1 MRQPDFRPLTKL
13 CCIALAST
21 ALGTIL
27 GAQISAAD
35 DTQQQTVETIVV
47 TGSRIPQTGVIS
59 DSPVTAVSQQETKF
73 EGTTHIETLLNN
85 LPSVTPDQGQ
95 FQTNNAAGIA
105 TVDLRDLGSQRTLVL
120 IDGKRLMPGDP
131 TKPVADLNQIP
142 AAMVDHV
149 EVLTGGASAVYGSD
163 ALAGAVNFILRKDF
177 EGIEIDGTYTAAVHD
192 NNNPLAQAAIKS
204 AELPVTAP
212 PDSVWDG
219 QDVDANVLLGVNSE
233 NGRGNVEIYGG
244 YRSTEALRDSGRDYT
259 ACPIQSAAFAGIAP
273 HGFFCSGS
281 PNSPVGLLISLD
293 GPVPPLRTTERGDLV
308 PFEEPR
314 DDFNYAPF
322 NYLLRP
328 DTRWTAGWFGHYE
341 IDRSAELYASTMFT
355 DDRTVV
361 QNAPSGWFAGVGPL
375 DGAMAVNCNNPFLGS
390 AADPDS
396 PESILCVDQGLGP
409 RDDAHL
415 LIGRRLQ
422 EAGDRQQDFHHA
434 SYRIVTG
441 LKGELAEGWNYDI
454 YAQYGKS
461 FYRQTYLNDASIA
474 REQNALEVVLVNGV
488 PTCKAALSG
497 ADPACVPANIF
508 RLGQIG
514 PAAAKY
520 LSANGSQEG
529 ATAEEV
535 VSASVTG
542 DLAALGVR
550 SPLAGDAISLALGA
564 EYRDEKLQ
572 NGVSEEFSTGDLAGF
587 GATVKSVRG
596 GFNVA
601 EAFGEIRA
609 PLIENFSAAELLQLD
624 AGYRYS
630 RYSTAGPLT
639 TYKIGAEW
647 QPVEDVRF
655 RATYQRAARAPNVLE
670 LFTPQSIEGWGV
682 GANGDPCGTEML
694 LTQQQCDRT
703 NGGKRLDGY
712 GTRLLDCPQG
722 GCSSIAGGNTDLK
735 PEVGVTRS
743 AGLVLTPDFVEG
755 FSATVDYFNI
765 KIANVVGV
773 LPQAVVLDACGLS
786 GSAYFCGMVHRAPGT
801 GILYGTSGYIDSRNR
816 NGGLLQSKGI
826 DFEANYETA
835 LSDRVPIAPGT
846 LSFNFLGTWTL
857 GHIIEPVPAT
867 ALKQADVPA
876 PYTAD
881 CAGLFGAVCGTAL
894 PGWRHKIRVTW
905 TAPWGTALSVQWR
918 HSAAVKFDLN
928 TQNPILNSPCG
939 GPCGDAPD
947 ARIGA
952 YDYFDLALTWTLNPQ
967 AEIRAGIDN
976 MFDRDPPI
984 IDSTIFGVPLGYD
997 LLGRTM
1003 FLAYT
1008 LKV

>member
-1 MRQPDFRPLTKL
+1 M
-13 CCIALAST
+13 ALGST
-21 ALGTIL
+21 ALAAIL
-27 GAQISAAD
+27 TQASAAD
-35 DTQQQTVETIVV
+35 ETQQQSVETVVV

-59 DSPVTAVSQQETKF
+59 DSPITAVSQQEIKS

-85 LPSVTPDQGQ
+85 LPSVTADQGQ
-95 FQTNNAAGIA
+95 FQTNNTAGIA

-131 TKPVADLNQIP
+131 TRPVADLNQIP

-163 ALAGAVNFILRKDF
+163 ALAGAVNFILRKNF
-177 EGIEIDGTYTAAVHD
+177 EGFEIDGTYTAAVHN
-192 NNNPLAQAAIKS
+192 NNNPLAQAAIRS

-212 PDSVWDG
+212 PGTVWDG
-219 QDVDANVLLGVNSE
+219 QDVDANVLWGLNSE
-233 NGRGNVEIYGG
+233 NGRGNIEIYGG
-244 YRSTEALRDSGRDYT
+244 YRSTEALRGSQRDYT
-259 ACPIQSAAFAGIAP
+259 ACPLQSAAFAGIAP
-273 HGFFCSGS
+273 HGFICSGS
-281 PNSPVGLLISLD
+281 PNSPAGLLISLD
-293 GPVPPLRTTERGDLV
+293 GPIPPLRTTETGDLV

-314 DDFNYAPF
+314 DDFNFVPF
-322 NYLLRP
+322 TYLLRP

-341 IDRSAELYASTMFT
+341 IDRAAELYASTMFT
-355 DDRTVV
+355 DDRTIL
-361 QNAPSGWFAGVGPL
+361 QNAPSGWFVAVGPNA
-375 DGAMAVNCNNPFLGS
+375 GAMDVNCDNPFLGS
-390 AADPDS
+390 TADPNS
-396 PESILCVDQGLGP
+396 PESILCADQGLGP
-409 RDDAHL
+409 DDDAHL
-415 LIGRRLQ
+415 LIGRRLL

-434 SYRIVTG
+434 SYRMVTG

-454 YAQYGKS
+454 YGQYGKS
-461 FYRQTYLNDASIA
+461 FYQQTYLNDASIA
-474 REQNALEVVLVNGV
+474 REQNALEAVLVNGI

-497 ADPACVPANIF
+497 ADPACIPANIF
-508 RLGQIG
+508 QLGQIT
-514 PAAAKY
+514 PAATKY
-520 LSANGSQEG
+520 LAAGGFQEG
-529 ATAEEV
+529 STVEEV

-542 DLAALGVR
+542 DLAALGVK
-550 SPLAGDAISLALGA
+550 SPFASDAVSLALGA
-564 EYRDEKLQ
+564 EYREETLQ
-572 NGVSEEFSTGDLAGF
+572 NSASEEFATGDLAGF
-587 GATVKSVRG
+587 GAPVLPVKGR
-596 GFNVA
+596 FDVA
-601 EAFGEIRA
+601 EGFGEIRA
-609 PLIENFSAAELLQLD
+609 PIIQNVPAAELLQVD
-624 AGYRYS
+624 ACYRYS
-630 RYSTAGPLT
+630 RYSTAGALT

-647 QPVEDVRF
+647 QPIEDTRF

-670 LFTPQSIEGWGV
+670 LFTPQSFDGWSV
-682 GANGDPCGTEML
+682 GNAGDPCGTEML

-703 NGGKRLDGY
+703 NGGKHLDGY
-712 GTRLLDCPQG
+712 GTRLLDCPDG
-722 GCSSIAGGNTDLK
+722 VCSSIVGGDTDLK

-743 AGLVLTPDFVEG
+743 VGLVLTPDFLDG
-755 FSATVDYFNI
+755 FSATIDYFNI

-786 GSAYFCGMVHRAPGT
+786 GSSYFCGMVHRAPGS
-801 GILYGTSGYIDSRNR
+801 GILYGSSGYIDSRNR

-835 LSDRVPIAPGT
+835 LSELAPVAAGT
-846 LSFNFLGTWTL
+846 LSFNFLGTWAL
-857 GHIIEPVPAT
+857 GHLVEPIPAA
-867 ALKQADVPA
+867 ALKQADVPP

-881 CAGLFGAVCGTAL
+881 CAGLFGVVCGTAL
-894 PGWRHKIRVTW
+894 PSWRHKLRVTW
-905 TAPWGTALSVQWR
+905 TSPWDTALSVQWR

-952 YDYFDLALTWTLNPQ
+952 YDYFDLTLAWRLNSQ

-984 IDSTIFGVPLGYD
+984 IDGSILGAPLGYD
-997 LLGRTM
+997 LLGRTV